1 MNGSFLLDTN
11 IVISLL
17 EGEENVV
24 NRVAETESV
33 FVPAIVLGELYFGAR
48 KSFRV
53 QENLERVEKFA
64 AGTSIL
70 DCDKRT
76 AHEYGRIK
84 NLPRQRG
91 RPLPDNDIWIAAMA
105 FRFGL
110 IVATRDAHFQQ
121 IDELETIGW

>member
-1 MNGSFLLDTN
+1 MVAFSWTP
-11 IVISLL
+11 ISLSPCSKAK
-17 EGEENVV
+17 
-24 NRVAETESV
+24 RTWSAELQKTESV

-48 KSFRV
+48 KSLRV
-53 QENLERVEKFA
+53 QENLDRVEEFA

-84 NLPRQRG
+84 HLLRQRG

-121 IDELETIGW
+121 IDELETVGW